1 MIRYELWPLRK
12 TGGQQVSRI
21 DNGVKGVHEVDGTP
35 TGLEACCNLHR
46 SQFKNREAVRE
57 MIEWA
62 LASANM
68 APSDS

>member
-1 MIRYELWPLRK
+1 VIRYELWPPRK

-21 DNGVKGVHEVDGTP
+21 DNGVKGVHEVDGAP

-62 LASANM
+62 PSSASIAL
-68 APSDS
+68 PDS

>member
-1 MIRYELWPLRK
+1 VIRYELCPPRK
-12 TGGQQVSRI
+12 TGGQQVSRS
-21 DNGVKGVHEVDGTP
+21 DNGVKGVHEIDGAP
-35 TGLEACCNLHR
+35 TGVEACCNLHR

-68 APSDS
+68 ALPDS